1 MSTAA
6 SPSSSSVTERF
17 IETVGPIVVKEVRQ
31 GLRARVFAIFF
42 GTLLVACLSM
52 ALIALAEA
60 QDSVGSTFGKD
71 FFGAYLTALGGI
83 CFFVI
88 PFVAF
93 RSMARELEDETWVLL
108 TLTGLGPSAITRGK
122 WTSAM
127 SQALLFASACAP
139 FVLFTYFLNG
149 IDLVQIVT
157 ALVLAAAYCS
167 FLTGLALAI
176 ATQAHSK
183 LGRTVATFVVIG
195 LLGMATIGG
204 VAFAWVIAE
213 EGRRLTNNDAFR
225 NFTIGL
231 AIFVS
236 LFTWLVLEGSAAGL
250 ALPSQPASRGPR
262 VAFTIISLLG
272 LAFGLVLF
280 VIQKGGEN
288 DAMGGQIVTCLFLTG
303 CGVFC
308 ISERDG
314 WPLQANS
321 GGWLRA
327 GAMRSFLL
335 VLGLLAASTLL
346 WGFLMMKA
354 RGGTHFSADKP
365 MRALV
370 GAFIYPAMYLSLGAI
385 FGRVTPLRRLGEP
398 VASRVGFIL
407 AVVLGVL
414 FSVLLSFLVDGRPD
428 GKITNALNPLVG
440 MVNFV
445 DRSSRDLDVAL
456 MAAVTVGLLCIV
468 SALFVLAYRDRERTT

>member
-1 MSTAA
+1 MSVAG
-6 SPSSSSVTERF
+6 SPSLGFAERLV
-17 IETVGPIVVKEVRQ
+17 ETVGPIVVKEVRQ

-60 QDSVGSTFGKD
+60 QDAVGAAFGKD

-108 TLTGLGPSAITRGK
+108 TLTGLGPGAITRGK

-157 ALVLAAAYCS
+157 ALLLAAAWCS
-167 FLTGLALAI
+167 FLTGLALAV

-195 LLGMATIGG
+195 LLGLATVGG
-204 VAFAWVIAE
+204 VAFAWLIAE
-213 EGRRLTNNDAFR
+213 EGRRLTTNDGFR
-225 NFTIGL
+225 NVCIGL
-231 AIFVS
+231 GLFVS

-262 VAFTIISLLG
+262 VAFTIITLLG
-272 LAFGLVLF
+272 LAFGLVVF
-280 VIQKGGEN
+280 VLANGREN
-288 DAMGGQIVTCLFLTG
+288 DALAGQIITCLFLTG
-303 CGVFC
+303 CGAFC

-327 GAMRSFLL
+327 GALRSFLL
-335 VLGLLAASTLL
+335 VLGLLVASTAL
-346 WGFLMMKA
+346 WGFLMVKA
-354 RGGTHFSADKP
+354 RGGWHFSEKQT
-365 MRALV
+365 RALL
-370 GAFIYPAMYLSLGAI
+370 GALVYPAMYLSLGAI
-385 FGRVTPLRRLGEP
+385 AGRVTPLKRLGEP
-398 VASRVGFIL
+398 ISSRLGFII
-407 AVVLGVL
+407 AVVLGTL
-414 FSVLLSFLVDGRPD
+414 LSVLVSFVADGRPD
-428 GKITNALNPLVG
+428 GKIANALNPLVG
-440 MVNFV
+440 MVNFI

-456 MAAVTVGLLCIV
+456 MGAISVSLLCTV
-468 SALFVLAYRDRERTT
+468 SALFVLSYRDRERRT

>member
-1 MSTAA
+1 MTASA
-6 SPSSSSVTERF
+6 QPVGLVDRF
-17 IETVGPIVVKEVRQ
+17 VDTVGPIVVKEVRQ

-42 GTLLVACLSM
+42 GTLLVACLSL

-60 QDSVGSTFGKD
+60 QDSVGRAFGKD
-71 FFGAYLTALGGI
+71 FFGAYLTALGAV

-157 ALVLAAAYCS
+157 ALVLAAAWCA

-183 LGRTVATFVVIG
+183 LGRTVATFVVLG
-195 LLGMATIGG
+195 LLGLGTVGG
-204 VAFAWVIAE
+204 VAFAWILAE
-213 EGRRLTNNDAFR
+213 EGQRISMNDAFR
-225 NFTIGL
+225 NFVIG
-231 AIFVS
+231 AGIFIS
-236 LFTWLVLEGSAAGL
+236 LFTWLVLEGAAAGL

-262 VAFTIISLLG
+262 IAFTIITLLALG
-272 LAFGLVLF
+272 FGLVLF
-280 VIQKGGEN
+280 VIERGGQN
-288 DAMGGQIVTCLFLTG
+288 DAMAGQVIVSMFLTG

-314 WPLQANS
+314 WPPQANR

-335 VLGLLAASTLL
+335 VLGLLTASCLL
-346 WGFLMMKA
+346 WGFLMS
-354 RGGTHFSADKP
+354 RSAMSFRMDKP
-365 MRALV
+365 LRALIAALV
-370 GAFIYPAMYLSLGAI
+370 YPAMYLSFGVLL
-385 FGRVTPLRRLGEP
+385 GRVTPLKRLGEP
-398 VASRVGFIL
+398 VASRVGFVL
-407 AVVLGVL
+407 AVVLGTL
-414 FSVLLSFLVDGRPD
+414 LSVLASFVIDGRPD
-428 GKITNALNPLVG
+428 GKIVNALNPIVG
-440 MVNFV
+440 MVNFI

-456 MAAVTVGLLCIV
+456 MGAITVGLVATV
-468 SALFVLAYRDRERTT
+468 SALFVLAARDQERR

>member
-1 MSTAA
+1 MSSVA
-6 SPSSSSVTERF
+6 SPSGGITERF

-60 QDSVGSTFGKD
+60 QDSVGATFGKD

-149 IDLVQIVT
+149 IDLVQILT
-157 ALVLAAAYCS
+157 ALVLAAAWCS
-167 FLTGLALAI
+167 FLTGLALAV

-225 NFTIGL
+225 NFTIGV

-314 WPLQANS
+314 WPMQANS

-346 WGFLMMKA
+346 WGFLMVKA
-354 RGGTHFSADKP
+354 RGGVHFSDKP
-365 MRALV
+365 SRALL

-385 FGRVTPLRRLGEP
+385 LGRVTPLRRLGEP
-398 VASRVGFIL
+398 VASRVGFIV
-407 AVVLGVL
+407 AVVVGTLL
-414 FSVLLSFLVDGRPD
+414 SVLVSFLADGRPD
-428 GKITNALNPLVG
+428 GKVANALNPLVG

-456 MAAVTVGLLCIV
+456 MAAITVGLLCTV
-468 SALFVLAYRDRERTT
+468 SALFVLSYRDKERR

>member
-1 MSTAA
+1 MSA
-6 SPSSSSVTERF
+6 SAQPIGLVDRF
-17 IETVGPIVVKEVRQ
+17 VDTVGPIVVKEVRQ

-42 GTLLVACLSM
+42 ATLLVACLSL

-60 QDSVGSTFGKD
+60 QDSVGRAFGKD
-71 FFGAYLTALGGI
+71 FFGAYLTALGGV

-108 TLTGLGPSAITRGK
+108 TLTGLGANNITRGK

-149 IDLVQIVT
+149 IDIIQIVT
-157 ALVLAAAYCS
+157 ALVLASAWSA

-183 LGRTVATFVVIG
+183 LGRTLATFVIIG
-195 LLGMATIGG
+195 LLGMGTVGG
-204 VAFAWVIAE
+204 VAFAWVLAE
-213 EGRRLTNNDAFR
+213 EGQRITTNDAFR
-225 NFTIGL
+225 NFVIG
-231 AIFVS
+231 ASIFVT
-236 LFTWLVLEGSAAGL
+236 LFTWLVLEGAASGL

-262 VAFTIISLLG
+262 VAFTIITLLALG
-272 LAFGLVLF
+272 FGLVLF
-280 VIQKGGEN
+280 VIQKGGRN
-288 DAMGGQIVTCLFLTG
+288 DAMAGQVIVSMFLTG

-314 WPLQANS
+314 WPPQANS

-335 VLGLLAASTLL
+335 VLGLLAASALM
-346 WGFLMMKA
+346 WGFLMTRA
-354 RGGTHFSADKP
+354 GTYSAMDKQL
-365 MRALV
+365 RAIVAALV
-370 GAFIYPAMYLSLGAI
+370 YPAMYLSFGVIL
-385 FGRVTPLRRLGEP
+385 GRVTPLNRLGEQ
-398 VASRVGFIL
+398 VGTRIGFVV
-407 AVVLGVL
+407 AVVLGTL
-414 FSVLLSFLVDGRPD
+414 LSVLASFVVDGRPD
-428 GKITNALNPLVG
+428 GKLLNALNPIVG
-440 MVNFV
+440 MVNFI
-445 DRSSRDLDVAL
+445 DRSSRELDGAL
-456 MAAVTVGLLCIV
+456 MAAITVGLVATV
-468 SALFVLAYRDRERTT
+468 SALFVLAARDKERR